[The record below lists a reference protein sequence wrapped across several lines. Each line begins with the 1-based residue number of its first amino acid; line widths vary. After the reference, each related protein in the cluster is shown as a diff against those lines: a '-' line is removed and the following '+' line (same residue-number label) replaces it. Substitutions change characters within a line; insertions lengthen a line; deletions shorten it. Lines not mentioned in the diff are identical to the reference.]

1 MGQASNALQDLNI
14 IIAMHPDFGPAYAQ
28 RAVAKRQLGDNKG
41 SEQDYLTTMTFEQEK
56 TKRQMAAQQSGAQ
69 PDDNKGKEKKKESRG
84 KNDSD
89 MKKYDQMVVV
99 ADFGD
104 TDDKLR
110 QENKETI
117 RGRVQDRDI
126 AIDLEPALSLS
137 FFSADTLLPNAPY
150 YSPSVVKFNAQACRI

>member
-1 MGQASNALQDLNI
+1 MS
-14 IIAMHPDFGPAYAQ
+14 
-28 RAVAKRQLGDNKG
+28 KRRP
-41 SEQDYLTTMTFEQEK
+41 SV
-56 TKRQMAAQQSGAQ
+56 RWRQQSGEA
-69 PDDNKGKEKKKESRG
+69 DDNKGKEKKKESRG

-126 AIDLEPALSLS
+126 AIDLEPAFSLS

-150 YSPSVVKFNAQACRI
+150 YSPSVVKFNAQGVSDMKMVVTNRDVAGDEVSRRCLP